1 MRSYLVRR
9 LLAIVPTLLAVSVVI
24 FLLLHS
30 APGGPMAVYAN
41 NPNVDPADLARLEAS
56 LGLHDPYPV
65 QYVKWLGAMVTGN
78 WGISYKYARPV
89 GGILGDRLLAT
100 LQLVLASLVLA
111 SAVAIP
117 VGVLAATTR
126 PALQRLIG
134 SITMLG
140 VSVPTFWLGIVVLL
154 VFSVKLRVLPSGGMA
169 TIGAGFDLADRL
181 WHVAGPAAVLATLE
195 IAGWSRYLRSMLLEA
210 MGQDYIRTARAK
222 GLSEAG
228 VVLRHG
234 LRNALARDG
243 TAARRVARRARLP
256 RAHGF
261 LHADGRARPR
271 RQSPRR
277 SQLRGGRPP
286 HQARLT
292 WRIPA
297 STWKARGPLQR
308 GHRWDGRWPS
318 GAAAGASGPGSGT
331 IPSPPRAPPS
341 WCWSRWPRCSRRRW
355 RPMTRPRSS
364 TGRWRR
370 PGARRCSAPTT

>member
-65 QYVKWLGAMVTGN
+65 QYVKWLGAMLTGN

-89 GGILGDRLLAT
+89 GGILGERLLAT
-100 LQLVLASLVLA
+100 LQLVLASLVIA

-126 PALQRLIG
+126 PTLQRLIG

-195 IAGWSRYLRSMLLEA
+195 IAGWSRYLRSVLLEA

-234 LRNALARDG
+234 LRNALLPLITLLGLQGGRLVGGAMITETVFSWPGMGRLLVESLAARDYPVLMASFMLMAVLVLAG
-243 TAARRVARRARLP
+243 NLLADLSYGVADPRIRL
-256 RAHGF
+256 
-261 LHADGRARPR
+261 D
-271 RQSPRR
+271 
-277 SQLRGGRPP
+277 
-286 HQARLT
+286 
-292 WRIPA
+292 
-297 STWKARGPLQR
+297 
-308 GHRWDGRWPS
+308 
-318 GAAAGASGPGSGT
+318 
-331 IPSPPRAPPS
+331 
-341 WCWSRWPRCSRRRW
+341 
-355 RPMTRPRSS
+355 
-364 TGRWRR
+364 
-370 PGARRCSAPTT
+370 

>member
-1 MRSYLVRR
+1 MPSYLIRR

-56 LGLHDPYPV
+56 LGLRDPYPV
-65 QYVKWLGAMVTGN
+65 QYLKWLGAMLTGN

-89 GGILGDRLLAT
+89 GDILGERLVAT
-100 LQLVLASLVLA
+100 LELVLASLVIA
-111 SAVAIP
+111 GSVSIP
-117 VGVLAATTR
+117 IGVLSATTR

-195 IAGWSRYLRSMLLEA
+195 VAAWSRFLRSTLLEA
-210 MGQDYIRTARAK
+210 MGQDYVRTARAK
-222 GLSEAG
+222 GLGEAA

-234 LRNALARDG
+234 LRNALLPLITLLGLQGGRLVGGAMITETVFSWPGMGRLLVESLAARDYPVLMASFMLMAVLVLAG
-243 TAARRVARRARLP
+243 NLLADLGYGVADPRIRL
-256 RAHGF
+256 
-261 LHADGRARPR
+261 D
-271 RQSPRR
+271 
-277 SQLRGGRPP
+277 
-286 HQARLT
+286 
-292 WRIPA
+292 
-297 STWKARGPLQR
+297 
-308 GHRWDGRWPS
+308 
-318 GAAAGASGPGSGT
+318 
-331 IPSPPRAPPS
+331 
-341 WCWSRWPRCSRRRW
+341 
-355 RPMTRPRSS
+355 
-364 TGRWRR
+364 
-370 PGARRCSAPTT
+370 